1 MGTTMRSLTL
11 ILCYHALSNSW
22 DDRLAVEPS
31 KFARQIK
38 TLLMRGFRPVTARE
52 SIVERGR
59 LMHVTFD
66 DAFWNVFKV
75 LPILEQLA
83 VPATVFACPHYADD
97 GRSLDVPELVES
109 SRLDLEQGRTMN
121 WDQLRELV
129 DRGVEVGSHSLTHP
143 HLTQLSSFELER
155 ELTESRRRLE
165 DELSRPC
172 RFIAYPYGEEDPR
185 VRVAARTAGYEAA
198 FALEAR
204 ESPIDVYAVPRVAIW
219 RNDGLV
225 RMTLKTLPSA
235 RRSVRKLRAVR
246 LTRLRRPLV

>member
-1 MGTTMRSLTL
+1 MRSLTL
-11 ILCYHALSNSW
+11 ILCYHAVSDSW
-22 DDRLAVEPS
+22 DDRLAVEPA
-31 KFARQIK
+31 KFGRQIK
-38 TLLMRGFRPVTARE
+38 TILTRGYRPVTARE

-59 LMHVTFD
+59 LLHVTFD

-83 VPATVFACPHYADD
+83 VPATVFACPYYADG
-97 GRSLDVPELVES
+97 GRALDVPELAES
-109 SRLDLEQGRTMN
+109 SRLDFEHGRTMN

-129 DRGVEVGSHSLTHP
+129 DRGVEVGSHSLTHA

-155 ELTESRRRLE
+155 ELSESRHRLE
-165 DELSRPC
+165 DELGRSC
-172 RFIAYPYGEEDPR
+172 RFLAYPYGEEDSR
-185 VRVAARTAGYEAA
+185 VKAAARTAGYEAA

-225 RMTLKTLPSA
+225 RMTLKTLPTA
-235 RRSVRKLRAVR
+235 RRSVRKVRAFSV
-246 LTRLRRPLV
+246 TRLRLPLV